1 MCLRFGGLFS
11 GGLIYEMAYY
21 QNFMVC
27 CMVMYHVFMETTFI
41 TAVVSTATVGG
52 EADPIPPSNIGNQ
65 MLRVMGWTP
74 GTGLGTER
82 NGIKDPVRAYLRP
95 KGLGLGH
102 PWPS

>member
-1 MCLRFGGLFS
+1 M
-11 GGLIYEMAYY
+11 
-21 QNFMVC
+21 
-27 CMVMYHVFMETTFI
+27 TFF
-41 TAVVSTATVGG
+41 VSIATVGG
-52 EADPIPPSNIGNQ
+52 DDPIPPTNIGNQ

-74 GTGLGTER
+74 GTGLGSDR